1 MCSEVINATNNV
13 SRNMTNTIL
22 TNGTN
27 AMLTN
32 SDGRIVRYKTDYYY
46 YHIVIDIDHIT
57 I

>member
-1 MCSEVINATNNV
+1 
-13 SRNMTNTIL
+13 MTNTIL

-32 SDGRIVRYKTDYYY
+32 SDGREVRYKTDYYY